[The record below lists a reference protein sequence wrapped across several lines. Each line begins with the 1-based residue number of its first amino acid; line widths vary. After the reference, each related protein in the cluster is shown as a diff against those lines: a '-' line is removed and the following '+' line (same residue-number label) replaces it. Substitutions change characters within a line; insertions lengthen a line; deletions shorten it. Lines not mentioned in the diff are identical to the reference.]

1 VESSTYAAE
10 PVWFVSSVLP
20 VSVSLPA
27 VLWGEGCGC
36 GCGTWVRYWLVGGWH
51 TVGCLRDQMPRL
63 PEPVLILLGGGW
75 VGFWA

>member
-10 PVWFVSSVLP
+10 PVWFVPSVLP

-27 VLWGEGCGC
+27 VSWGEGCGC
-36 GCGTWVRYWLVGGWH
+36 GCGTWVRNRLVGGWH
-51 TVGCLRDQMPRL
+51 TVGCLRDQMPL
-63 PEPVLILLGGGW
+63 SPELVLILLGGGW